1 MPELPEVE
9 TTRRGIAPSLEG
21 VTPSE
26 VRVHNPSLRWPIPAA
41 LPDQLRGTPITAVGR
56 RAKYLLLHNER
67 GTALVHL
74 GMSGSLRLSPPDEP
88 RRRHDHVEIPLAER
102 TLRFNDPRRFGA
114 WLWSTD
120 PERHP
125 LLASLGPEPL
135 GLDFDGD
142 ALYRL
147 SRSRRI
153 SVKAFI
159 MDAKVVVGVGNIYAS
174 EALFMAGIHPQRPAG
189 RVGRARY
196 HRLADAIQD
205 VLGHAIEVG
214 GTTLRDFTDSQGN
227 PGYFQQSLT
236 VYGRE
241 GEPCRHCGQA
251 LRHRVIGQRSTV
263 FCVRCQR

>member
-9 TTRRGIAPSLEG
+9 TTRRGIAAWLEG

-26 VRVHNPSLRWPIPAA
+26 VRIHNPSLRWPIPPE
-41 LPDQLRGTPITAVGR
+41 LPQRLIGRPITNVGR

-74 GMSGSLRLSPPDEP
+74 GMSGSLRLSQPDEA
-88 RRRHDHVEIPLAER
+88 RRTHDHVEIPLAER
-102 TLRFNDPRRFGA
+102 ILRFNDPRRFGA

-120 PERHP
+120 PPQHP
-125 LLASLGPEPL
+125 LLAPLGPEPL
-135 GLDFDGD
+135 GTAFDGD
-142 ALYRL
+142 HLYH
-147 SRSRRI
+147 RSRGRRA

-159 MDAKVVVGVGNIYAS
+159 MDAKIVVGVGNIYAA

-189 RVGRARY
+189 RVGRTRY
-196 HRLADAIQD
+196 RRLADAIQQ
-205 VLGHAIEVG
+205 VLMNAIELG

-227 PGYFQQSLT
+227 PGYFRQSLA

-241 GEPCRHCGQA
+241 SEPCHRCGQP

-263 FCVRCQR
+263 FCARCQR